1 MVCVLLKYL
10 LLKATEESTK
20 EYQERFDQYA
30 EELIRREER
39 ELAVLAMYICKLTGV
54 SHTTSYRPLKQ
65 PSDDVNVYQDSFEH
79 EFSVSVMIT

>member
-1 MVCVLLKYL
+1 MVCVLLKCL
-10 LLKATEESTK
+10 LLKATEKSTK

-54 SHTTSYRPLKQ
+54 SHTTCYRPSKQ
-65 PSDDVNVYQDSFEH
+65 PSDHVNVYQDSFEH